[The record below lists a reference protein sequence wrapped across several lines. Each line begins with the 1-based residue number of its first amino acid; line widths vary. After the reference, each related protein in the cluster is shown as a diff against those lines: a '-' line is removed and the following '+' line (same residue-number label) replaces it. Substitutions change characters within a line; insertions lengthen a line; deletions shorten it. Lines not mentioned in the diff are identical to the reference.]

1 MSNCVDPNILMSDFV
16 WRLDGCTER
25 HAPTKKLSQKDIKLR
40 LKPWITNE
48 IRKLMRI
55 RDRLFARKKSEP
67 ANVTVLNA
75 YKRVRNKVKNEILKS
90 KRKYHKSYFE
100 KHNNDMKKTWEG
112 IGKLVNVKKTT
123 DFSISQLNVKGK
135 IIDDPVSIANNFNNF
150 FANVRP
156 DTEKSV
162 PKVPHIT
169 PSFYLKNRVQF
180 DFIIAHIS
188 EQDILDIIS
197 SLPIKALVRLVYPSN
212 Y

>member
-100 KHNNDMKKTWEG
+100 KYNNDMKKTWEG

-123 DFSISQLNVKGK
+123 DFSISQLNVKW
-135 IIDDPVSIANNFNNF
+135 IIINDPVSIATNFNNF
-150 FANVRP
+150 FANVGP
-156 DTEKSV
+156 DTEKFV

-169 PSFYLKNRVQF
+169 PSF
-180 DFIIAHIS
+180 
-188 EQDILDIIS
+188 
-197 SLPIKALVRLVYPSN
+197 
-212 Y
+212 